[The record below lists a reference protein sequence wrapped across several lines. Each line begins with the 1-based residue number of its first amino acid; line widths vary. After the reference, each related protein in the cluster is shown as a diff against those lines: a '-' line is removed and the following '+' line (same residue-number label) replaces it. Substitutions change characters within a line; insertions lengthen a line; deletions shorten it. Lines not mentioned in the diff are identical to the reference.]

1 MSEKR
6 EEHFVLVHGSLHGAW
21 CWYKVATRLRS
32 EGHRVTALDSA
43 ACGINQKQVQEVQ
56 SYTDYYEPLMEFMA
70 NLPPDEKVILVGH
83 SYGGYGLSIAMEAFP
98 EKIAVAV
105 FVTAMMPGPDLT
117 YFAISQ
123 EIYNKVLGSFKE
135 DVYTVNQNSDGHVIS
150 YILKP
155 EALASKLYQLS
166 PTEDLTLATMLV
178 RPHSSQADA
187 NASEIVMASKEKY
200 GSVRRVYIVA
210 DQDIL
215 LPEEIQR
222 WMIQLNPP
230 DEVKVIQG
238 SDHMTMFSKPQELSS
253 FLLAIAQQYSDKL

>member
-1 MSEKR
+1 MTEKR
-6 EEHFVLVHGSLHGAW
+6 GEHFVLVHGSLHGAW

-43 ACGINQKQVQEVQ
+43 ACGINPKQVQEVQ

-70 NLPPDEKVILVGH
+70 TLAPDEKVILVGH
-83 SYGGYGLSIAMEAFP
+83 SYGGYGVSIAMEAYP

-105 FVTAMMPGPDLT
+105 FVAANMP
-117 YFAISQ
+117 
-123 EIYNKVLGSFKE
+123 VLGSFK
-135 DVYTVNQNSDGHVIS
+135 DDMYTIDQSSDGRVIS

-178 RPHSSQADA
+178 RPHSSQADT
-187 NASEIVMASKEKY
+187 NASEILMVSKEKY
-200 GSVRRVYIVA
+200 GSVHRVYIVA
-210 DQDIL
+210 DQDML

-222 WMIQLNPP
+222 WMIQMNPP
-230 DEVKVIQG
+230 NEVKVIQG
-238 SDHMTMFSKPQELSS
+238 SDHMTMFSKPQELCSC
-253 FLLAIAQQYSDKL
+253 LLAIAQQNC